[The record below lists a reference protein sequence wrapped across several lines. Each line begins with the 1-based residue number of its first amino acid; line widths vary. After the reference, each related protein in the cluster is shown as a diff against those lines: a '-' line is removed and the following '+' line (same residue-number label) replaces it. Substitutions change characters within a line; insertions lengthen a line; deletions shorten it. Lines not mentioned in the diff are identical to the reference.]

1 MTASTSHLRVV
12 LPIAGTTYWS
22 PSGQALGVW
31 GKDLPIRPKVLLD
44 DGTIRDLTNAE
55 ARFYRHCGGQT
66 DG

>member
-1 MTASTSHLRVV
+1 
-12 LPIAGTTYWS
+12 
-22 PSGQALGVW
+22 LGVW